1 MKRLLCGLLTLVLGT
16 LLLAGCAKILPE
28 QTIVCDELSIT
39 LPGNFLDMSDEEFA
53 QEFEMVYG
61 ITNLAVCVIK
71 EPVADLISIFPD
83 MNAEEYA
90 QLAVDTYGL
99 DATVEVID
107 GIPSFT
113 YEAQASEMEF
123 TYLVGIFKSET
134 NFWMVQC
141 YCNRAEYAQK
151 QSQMWEYI
159 TSVKIG

>member
-1 MKRLLCGLLTLVLGT
+1 MKRLFCGLLALVLGI
-16 LLLAGCAKILPE
+16 LLLGGCAKILPE

-39 LPGNFLDMSDEEFA
+39 LPGHFLDMSDEDFA

-61 ITNLAVCVIK
+61 ITNLAVCVLK
-71 EPVADLISIFPD
+71 EPVADLIAFFPD
-83 MNAEEYA
+83 MSAEEYA

-113 YEAQASEMEF
+113 YEAQAGEKEF
-123 TYLVGIFKSET
+123 AYLVGVFKSET
-134 NFWMVQC
+134 NYWMVQC
-141 YCNRAEYAQK
+141 YCNSADYAQK

-159 TSVKIG
+159 TSVNIG